1 MLLTLDS
8 SLAAGYK
15 SLSQVARRVTENWGL
30 HNLYCPACNSDS
42 LTQSP
47 NNMPAIDFVCPH
59 CQQNYQLKSRATWSE
74 KKVMDAGYD
83 AMMNAVQSDAT
94 PNLLVMQYSP
104 TWQVS
109 NLLLVPHFFFTS
121 SAIEKRKPLGP
132 NARRAGWVG
141 CNIILN
147 AIAPEGKL
155 RIVSN
160 GTMTDAVTVRQQYQQ
175 VRPLSQL
182 NIESRGWTLD
192 VLNAVSSF
200 GQKPFELAEVY
211 GFEVHLAALHPD
223 NYHVRDKIRQQLQVL
238 RDLGLMRFLG
248 RGRYVLVQT
257 ASP

>member
-1 MLLTLDS
+1 
-8 SLAAGYK
+8 
-15 SLSQVARRVTENWGL
+15 
-30 HNLYCPACNSDS
+30 
-42 LTQSP
+42 
-47 NNMPAIDFVCPH
+47 MPAIDFVCPH
-59 CQQNYQLKSRATWSE
+59 CHQNYQLKSRATWSE
-74 KKVMDAGYD
+74 RKVLDAGYE
-83 AMMNAVQSDAT
+83 AMMTAVQSDAA

-104 TWQVS
+104 TWKVS
-109 NLLLVPHFFFTS
+109 NLLLVPHFFFTP
-121 SAIEKRKPLGP
+121 SAIEKRRPLSLK
-132 NARRAGWVG
+132 ARRAGYVG
-141 CNIILN
+141 CNILLS

-160 GTMTDAVTVRQQYQQ
+160 GTLTDAVTVRQQYQQ

-211 GFEVHLAALHPD
+211 GFEAHLADLHPD

>member
-30 HNLYCPACNSDS
+30 HNLYCPACDSNS

-47 NNMPAIDFVCPH
+47 NNMPAIDFVCPR
-59 CQQNYQLKSRATWSE
+59 CQQSFQLKSRATWSE
-74 KKVMDAGYD
+74 RKVLDAGYE
-83 AMMNAVQSDAT
+83 AMMTAVQSDAA

-109 NLLLVPHFFFTS
+109 NLLLVPHFFFTP
-121 SAIEKRKPLGP
+121 SAIEKRNPLGP
-132 NARRAGWVG
+132 NARRAGYVG
-141 CNIILN
+141 CNILLS

-155 RIVSN
+155 RIVSK
-160 GTMTDAVTVRQQYQQ
+160 GAMTDAVTVRQQYQQ

-211 GFEVHLAALHPD
+211 GFEAHLAALHPD

-238 RDLGLMRFLG
+238 RDLGLIRFLG
-248 RGRYVLVQT
+248 RGKYVLVQAAT
-257 ASP
+257 T